1 MNESVKNGA
10 RMTII
15 DLFSGV
21 GGFSLG
27 ATRAGFSLL
36 GAVDN
41 DTRALESHRINF
53 PNSLHWQTDLSLV
66 RGDHLAEHFGF
77 KETGVCG
84 IIGGPPC
91 QGFSA
96 IGRNDSDD
104 PRNRLF
110 VHFFRIVAECLPDFF
125 LAENVPGILT
135 EKGAGIRGE
144 ALSHVENDY
153 VVLPHMK
160 LSAND
165 FGAPTTRTRVF
176 FFGYRRGKLSDLTKS
191 DFSPP
196 SDAAKIS
203 VRDALKG
210 LPKKID
216 PHWQEEAAGWRRVGK
231 ICNGDFGYRLH
242 GHIPEGVGDPEAVKR
257 LAGERRVSGCLGTVH
272 SAALSD
278 RYSEIAPGKSDPISK
293 SRRLVAAGFCP
304 TLRAGTGSD
313 RGSYQA
319 VRPLHPTENRVIT
332 PREAAR
338 LQGFPDWFRFHPTKW
353 HSFRQIGNSVS
364 PILAEYILRAIR
376 TALIERSAND

>member
-1 MNESVKNGA
+1 MEKIVTKSS
-10 RMTII
+10 II

-41 DTRALESHRINF
+41 DTRALESHSLNF
-53 PNSLHWQTDLSLV
+53 PNSRHWQTDLSHV
-66 RGDHLAEHFGF
+66 KGSDLAEYFGF
-77 KETGVCG
+77 NKAKISG

-91 QGFSA
+91 QGFSF
-96 IGRNDSDD
+96 IGRNDIDD

-110 VHFFRIVAECLPDFF
+110 VHFFRIVAECSPDFF

-135 EKGAGIRGE
+135 EKSSGIRAE
-144 ALSHVENDY
+144 ALSYVEKDY
-153 VVLPHMK
+153 IILPHMR
-160 LSAND
+160 LSASD
-165 FGAPTTRTRVF
+165 FGAPTTRTRIF
-176 FFGYRRGKLSDLTKS
+176 FYGYRRGKLCELTHS
-191 DFSPP
+191 DFAPP
-196 SDAAKIS
+196 IDVEKIT
-203 VRDALKG
+203 VRMALKG
-210 LPKKID
+210 LPTKID
-216 PHWQEEAAGWRRVGK
+216 PNWQNAADGWRKIGK
-231 ICNGDFGYRLH
+231 ICNGYFGYRLH
-242 GHIPEGVGDPEAVKR
+242 GHIPAGVGETEAVEK
-257 LAGERRVSGCLGTVH
+257 LATDKKVSGCLGTVH
-272 SAALSD
+272 SLKLQE
-278 RYSEIAPGKSDPISK
+278 RYASIAPGKQDAVSK
-293 SRRLVAAGFCP
+293 SRRLEEDGFCP

-364 PILAEYILRAIR
+364 PILAERILSVIY
-376 TALIERSAND
+376 SAFK